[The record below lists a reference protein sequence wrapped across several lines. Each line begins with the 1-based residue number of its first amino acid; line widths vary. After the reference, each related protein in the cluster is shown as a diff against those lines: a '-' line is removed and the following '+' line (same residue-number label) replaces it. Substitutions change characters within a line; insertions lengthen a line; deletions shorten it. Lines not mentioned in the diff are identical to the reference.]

1 MCLPVIHDGHTLAVK
16 GDDLAVYDK
25 NPHSARTIT
34 VLQKR
39 QPRVILKDNP
49 WLSFLESVKQVCFSL
64 PEKADQLL
72 HIPEGLIAALPRF

>member
-1 MCLPVIHDGHTLAVK
+1 MCLPVIYDGHTLAVK

-25 NPHSARTIT
+25 NPHSALTIT
-34 VLQKR
+34 V
-39 QPRVILKDNP
+39 
-49 WLSFLESVKQVCFSL
+49 LESVKQVCFSL